1 MEEKF
6 MRILV
11 MFDMPTYTKADRKNS
26 AKFRKELIK
35 DGFIML
41 QFSVYVRICKGVASA
56 NSHLDRLDLI
66 LPPKGNV
73 RGLILT
79 EKQFDHMRL
88 LLGKKSEIEEVN
100 KPRQL
105 LLF

>member
-6 MRILV
+6 MRVLV
-11 MFDMPTYTKADRKNS
+11 MFDMPTRTKEDRKNS

-56 NSHLDRLDLI
+56 NSHLDRLDLM
-66 LPPKGNV
+66 LPAKGNI

-88 LLGKKSEIEEVN
+88 LLGNKSEIEEAN
-100 KPRQL
+100 EPRQL

>member
-6 MRILV
+6 MRVLV
-11 MFDMPTYTKADRKNS
+11 MFDMPTHTKEDRKNS

-35 DGFIML
+35 GGFIML

-66 LPPKGNV
+66 LPEKGNI
-73 RGLILT
+73 RALILT

-88 LLGKKSEIEEVN
+88 LLGKRSKIEEIN

-105 LLF
+105 VLF